1 MVNIKNTK
9 TKVKPTKI
17 TITLPGDAY
26 FISGVRDFT
35 LNLIKTSTSFAE
47 KWAFR
52 FQSVVDELCN
62 NAIEFGS
69 SKDAE
74 IRVSFIYTKDGYLE
88 VLVEDTG
95 TGSKKTTA
103 AEMTEL
109 LKKRQSKDYKFDG
122 IRGRGLAKIV
132 SEWTDELEFI
142 DREGGGL
149 QVRVRKYLKD
159 PRFKSGLP
167 ESTATHMVLKV

>member
-1 MVNIKNTK
+1 MANIKNEKTK
-9 TKVKPTKI
+9 TEPTKI

-26 FISGVRDFT
+26 FVSGIRDFT
-35 LNLIKTSTSFAE
+35 LNLIKTNTSFAE

-69 SKDAE
+69 SKNAE
-74 IRVSFIYTKDGYLE
+74 IRASFLYTKDQYFE
-88 VLVEDTG
+88 VLIEDTG
-95 TGSKKTTA
+95 TGTTKTTA
-103 AEMTEL
+103 KEMTEL
-109 LKKRQSKDYKFDG
+109 LKKRQGSEYKFDG
-122 IRGRGLAKIV
+122 IRGRGLPKIV
-132 SEWTDELEFI
+132 SAWTDELEFI
-142 DREGGGL
+142 DRDGGGL

-167 ESTATHMVLKV
+167 ESTPTHMVLNV